1 MKLLRGNS
9 LGSVRVGGGDVACS
23 ETLIIVRHAWKK
35 SFELSGESK
44 HKLGG
49 KRANQLFQKAVVRC
63 RVRDTGYE
71 DKFTFRFG
79 KTLVETR

>member
-1 MKLLRGNS
+1 METARDLCGW
-9 LGSVRVGGGDVACS
+9 GVGMSPIPIRDVNNRTSCIW
-23 ETLIIVRHAWKK
+23 EK
-35 SFELSGESK
+35 SFELSEESK

-49 KRANQLFQKAVVRC
+49 MRASQLFQKAVVRC